1 MDKEAVAELQKA
13 VRLSGGSAI
22 CIADRARAYVASGKM
37 NKAVKLLSDLK
48 KSSNASFTNAP
59 QIAMIYASMGDN
71 DQAMHWLERA
81 TKNDLIRAFY
91 CALDSILSARTRA
104 LKTLCGVL
112 AWLVEPEYLMTRNER
127 NEGDASRDQTTFHY
141 ISNGPSVIRL
151 NLND

>member
-1 MDKEAVAELQKA
+1 MHPWGITIKPCIGSKE
-13 VRLSGGSAI
+13 R
-22 CIADRARAYVASGKM
+22 
-37 NKAVKLLSDLK
+37 
-48 KSSNASFTNAP
+48 
-59 QIAMIYASMGDN
+59 
-71 DQAMHWLERA
+71 

>member
-1 MDKEAVAELQKA
+1 MHPWGITIKPCIGSKE
-13 VRLSGGSAI
+13 R
-22 CIADRARAYVASGKM
+22 
-37 NKAVKLLSDLK
+37 
-48 KSSNASFTNAP
+48 
-59 QIAMIYASMGDN
+59 
-71 DQAMHWLERA
+71 

-91 CALDSILSARTRA
+91 CVYCALDSILSAPTRA

-127 NEGDASRDQTTFHY
+127 SEGDQSRDQTTFHY